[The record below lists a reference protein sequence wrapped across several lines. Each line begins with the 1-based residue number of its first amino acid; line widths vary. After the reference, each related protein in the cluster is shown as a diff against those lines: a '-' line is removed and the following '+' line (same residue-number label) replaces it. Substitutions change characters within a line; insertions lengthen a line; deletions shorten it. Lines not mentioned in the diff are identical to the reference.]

1 VSYYAGCLNKKLRV
15 GSFIATHVEMKDLT
29 AQIILTIFVYFTSV
43 LAKPDKTVSSLIIEF
58 Q

>member
-1 VSYYAGCLNKKLRV
+1 VSKQKIEGQVFHC
-15 GSFIATHVEMKDLT
+15 THVAMKDLT

-43 LAKPDKTVSSLIIEF
+43 LAKPDTTVSSLIIEF